1 MDSGCLD
8 LIYVQLSLFPFF
20 LLLLFLALLFGW
32 FIFNLFEAFEYNF
45 LNLWKIILLF

>member
-1 MDSGCLD
+1 MFGFD
-8 LIYVQLSLFPFF
+8 LCSTFF
-20 LLLLFLALLFGW
+20 ASIFFLLLFLALLFGW